1 MREKKLPEGFSGVI
15 YNNLASSYGSL
26 NKPDSAFKYSQIAI
40 GLAKKTNDIAT
51 EANGL
56 FIRGTSQQQMG
67 QLNEALQSF
76 LQAQPLREKVG
87 DPFFIVSDQAELS
100 FLYSKLGRTEEG
112 IATGLKALET
122 ARTNK
127 ISAKLPMIY
136 SALASNYEVQK
147 DFEKAA
153 NIYKE
158 ISELKDSM
166 YADASPKAL
175 AEMQTK
181 YETEK
186 QEWIIQQQQNKL
198 ARHNFILLGIAG
210 LALMGGLLA
219 YSQYKRHRLRQAAQM
234 QAEIMRQQEL
244 STKAVIEA
252 EEEERQRIAR
262 DLHDSIGQMMSAA
275 KMNLSAFESEVKFHS
290 EEQKMSFEKIIRLVD
305 DSCKEVR
312 HVSHNMMPNALL
324 KKSLA
329 SAIQDFVDKLDKKS
343 LEIHFYTEGLEQRL
357 DSNIETVFYR
367 VIQECVNNVIKHSGA
382 TTLDISITRDS
393 EGISATVED
402 NGKGFDSS
410 DSEKFEGI
418 GMKNI
423 ITRVGYL
430 KGTVEFDSASGKGT
444 AVIIHV
450 PVKSYLHN

>member
-1 MREKKLPEGFSGVI
+1 
-15 YNNLASSYGSL
+15 
-26 NKPDSAFKYSQIAI
+26 
-40 GLAKKTNDIAT
+40 
-51 EANGL
+51 
-56 FIRGTSQQQMG
+56 
-67 QLNEALQSF
+67 
-76 LQAQPLREKVG
+76 
-87 DPFFIVSDQAELS
+87 
-100 FLYSKLGRTEEG
+100 
-112 IATGLKALET
+112 
-122 ARTNK
+122 
-127 ISAKLPMIY
+127 
-136 SALASNYEVQK
+136 
-147 DFEKAA
+147 
-153 NIYKE
+153 
-158 ISELKDSM
+158 
-166 YADASPKAL
+166 
-175 AEMQTK
+175 
-181 YETEK
+181 
-186 QEWIIQQQQNKL
+186 
-198 ARHNFILLGIAG
+198 
-210 LALMGGLLA
+210 
-219 YSQYKRHRLRQAAQM
+219 
-234 QAEIMRQQEL
+234 
-244 STKAVIEA
+244 
-252 EEEERQRIAR
+252 
-262 DLHDSIGQMMSAA
+262 
-275 KMNLSAFESEVKFHS
+275 
-290 EEQKMSFEKIIRLVD
+290 MSFEKIIRLVD